1 MTDFLNSV
9 KADLLDRR
17 LLPILAAVGVAFAA
31 ALLYAVLG
39 GSSPSATVTP
49 APAPA
54 TVATGLSGVAV
65 SQAPTNPNE
74 AVAETTSGAGYQ
86 RAGATRNPFAP
97 LPGSTTTTKPATSS
111 PSAPSAPT
119 PSATA
124 PSSSAP
130 APAAATKP
138 SSPEKP
144 AKVKKPKT
152 VYRVTVMFGVPTPA
166 TSTGSTLPTYENLTR
181 QQPLP
186 SASQPLV
193 VFRGVTVG
201 GKSATFTLL
210 GEAIL
215 HGTGSCLPNASQC
228 EAIDLQVGQSEELEY
243 LPPSGA
249 AITYRLQVVSIT
261 PRAVSAAA
269 ASRAFRGE
277 SKVGRELLKRIGL
290 TALPYLRYSTRN
302 GVLVFGGRSAFDA
315 RAHAAARDGL

>member
-17 LLPILAAVGVAFAA
+17 LLPILAAVAVAFAA

-39 GSSPSATVTP
+39 GGSPSATVTP
-49 APAPA
+49 AAAPA

-65 SQAPTNPNE
+65 SQAPVNPNE
-74 AVAETTSGAGYQ
+74 AVSETTSGSSYQ
-86 RAGATRNPFAP
+86 RVGATRNPFAP
-97 LPGSTTTTKPATSS
+97 LPGSTTTTKPASPS
-111 PSAPSAPT
+111 PSAPSSPT

-130 APAAATKP
+130 AAAVVTKP

-144 AKVKKPKT
+144 KAKKPKT
-152 VYRVTVMFGVPTPA
+152 VYHVTVMFGVPTPA

-186 SASQPLV
+186 SVSQPLV

-201 GKSATFTLL
+201 GKSASFTLV

-261 PRAVSAAA
+261 PDTVSAAA
-269 ASRAFRGE
+269 ASRAFRDE
-277 SKVGRELLKRIGL
+277 SKLGRELLKRIGL
-290 TALPYLRYSTRN
+290 TALPYLRYSTLN